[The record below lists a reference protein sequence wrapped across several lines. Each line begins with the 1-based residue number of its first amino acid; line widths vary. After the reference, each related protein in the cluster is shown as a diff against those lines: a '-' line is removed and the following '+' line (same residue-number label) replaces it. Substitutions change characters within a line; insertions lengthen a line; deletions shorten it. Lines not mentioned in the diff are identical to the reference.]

1 MLLEGSSIRATA
13 RTVGCHKKT
22 VSDLSKIAGRVAA
35 TYQDQQLRNL
45 DLERIQLDE
54 IWSFIYAKQK
64 NLPKMKRPRVAGDLW
79 TWIAFCPDTKLVP
92 TWRVGNRTVE
102 TAVDFLADLESRLTD
117 RIQLTTDGYSAYIEA
132 VQSAFGDEVDYAI
145 LSKAA
150 SREELEV
157 RKQII
162 SGDPDSDHISTSLI
176 ERQNLTLRMSSRRYT
191 RKTNAFSKKLENH
204 ALAVALHFLHYN
216 FIRIH
221 SSLRITPAMAAG
233 VEKGLLDL
241 DWLIDMIDEAW
252 PKPNRPKTY
261 EKIVMIDRHQKR
273 KDV

>member
-1 MLLEGSSIRATA
+1 MLS
-13 RTVGCHKKT
+13 
-22 VSDLSKIAGRVAA
+22 
-35 TYQDQQLRNL
+35 
-45 DLERIQLDE
+45 
-54 IWSFIYAKQK
+54 
-64 NLPKMKRPRVAGDLW
+64 
-79 TWIAFCPDTKLVP
+79 
-92 TWRVGNRTVE
+92 
-102 TAVDFLADLESRLTD
+102 
-117 RIQLTTDGYSAYIEA
+117 
-132 VQSAFGDEVDYAI
+132 GDEVDYAI